1 MEPLETPKLK
11 KQYPW
16 LPAALTALC
25 VAQPVLDVLSYWLLK
40 LASDTTVSLV
50 LRMLLLMATVVFAF
64 ALSDRKRIYWITV
77 ALLAALAGGHVFAC
91 IRAAEASGS
100 VYTLRVAFSDLTNFV
115 RVAQFPL
122 FTIAFMTCFK
132 RCGAAGYAAVER
144 GMMLNFI
151 LIAGV
156 ELLSAITGTNP
167 YTYPNKSIGLVG
179 WFYFANCQS
188 AVLSMLIPLVL
199 CTVMRRGKP
208 LQTAVV
214 AVVAFSMLYL
224 FATRLTYLS
233 IFIIAVGTLFTW
245 AVTRKLDRRA
255 AAILLLCTALC
266 AAGFRVSPMYR
277 NQAAV
282 AANAVKKQ
290 ENIDQLVQQGK
301 AEFGNDGCA
310 YLAYAY
316 DEYLGG
322 LVDKYG
328 LERVAETFQY
338 STDVA
343 DITDVRSIKLTY
355 CRMLLEDLPASSRL
369 FGICYDDMTYD
380 GYCYDVE
387 NDFHGILYLYGYAG
401 LLCLAGFLLYFFWQ
415 ILRALLTNAKQYFT
429 VEAGACGIALC
440 TGLLHAYATAGMLRR
455 PNATF
460 YLSAVLAMIWYLIH
474 IRHYGKSKETPNVN

>member
-1 MEPLETPKLK
+1 MQPLETPNLK

-25 VAQPVLDVLSYWLLK
+25 VAQPLLDVLSYWLLK
-40 LASDTTVSLV
+40 LGSDTTVSLA
-50 LRMLLLMATVVFAF
+50 LRLLLLMATVAFAF
-64 ALSDRKRIYWITV
+64 VLSDRKRIYWIT
-77 ALLAALAGGHVFAC
+77 AAFLAVLAGGHVFAC
-91 IRAAEASGS
+91 IRAADASGS
-100 VYTLRVAFSDLTNFV
+100 AYTLRIAFSDLTNFV
-115 RVAQFPL
+115 RVAQLPL
-122 FTIAFMTCFK
+122 FTIAFITFFK
-132 RCGAAGYAAVER
+132 RCGEAGYTAFER
-144 GMMLNFI
+144 GMTINLI
-151 LIAGV
+151 LIAAI
-156 ELLSAITGTNP
+156 ELLSVITDTNP

-199 CTVMRRGKP
+199 CVVMRRGK
-208 LQTAVV
+208 LVQTAAVTV
-214 AVVAFSMLYL
+214 AAFSMLYL
-224 FATRLTYLS
+224 FATRLTYIS
-233 IFIIAVGTLFTW
+233 IFIIAAGTLFTW
-245 AVTRKLDRRA
+245 AVTRRLDRRA
-255 AAILLLCTALC
+255 AVIILLCAALC

-290 ENIDQLVQQGK
+290 ENISQLVQQGK
-301 AEFGNDGCA
+301 AQFGDGGYA
-310 YLAYAY
+310 YLSYAY

-322 LVDKYG
+322 LVDKFG
-328 LERVAETFQY
+328 LERVAETFHY
-338 STDVA
+338 STDAA
-343 DITDVRSIKLTY
+343 DITDVRGIKLSY

-401 LLCLAGFLLYFFWQ
+401 LLCLVGFLLYFFWQ
-415 ILRALLTNAKQYFT
+415 ILRALLVNAKQYFT

-440 TGLLHAYATAGMLRR
+440 TGLLHAYATAGVLRR

-460 YLSAVLAMIWYLIH
+460 YLSAVLAVVWYLIH
-474 IRHYGKSKETPNVN
+474 IRHYGESKETLPHV